1 MRSLVRA
8 ELIKLRSV
16 RMPLWLLLTAS
27 GLVILLVLVTVP
39 SGESSGDALSLHD
52 SDLLARVVGVSAAG
66 GWIVLVVLGILAFTQ
81 EFRFGTA
88 TSTFLTTPIRR
99 RVLLAKALALAVTG
113 LAFAAATIT
122 LSVALSAV
130 IIDARGGTLVW
141 SGQFAAVVAGA
152 IAVMTIYGPIGV
164 ALGALIR
171 NQIAAIVGA
180 LIWLLVVEGLL
191 VTLLP
196 SIGRWMPGGAT
207 AGLLQEGRA
216 ATTHGA
222 LLPAWAGGLVLL
234 GYAAIIGLL
243 GSIVALQRDLS

>member
-1 MRSLVRA
+1 MKSLVRS

-39 SGESSGDALSLHD
+39 SGNSSGDGLSLHD

-66 GWIVLVVLGILAFTQ
+66 AWIVLVVLGILAFTQ

-88 TSTFLTTPIRR
+88 TSTFLTVPVRR
-99 RVLLAKALALAVTG
+99 RVLVAKALALAFTG
-113 LAFAAATIT
+113 LVFAAATVT
-122 LSVALSAV
+122 LSVVLSAV
-130 IIDARGGTLVW
+130 IIDARGGTLAW
-141 SGQFAAVVAGA
+141 SGQLVAVVAGA
-152 IAVMTIYGPIGV
+152 VAVMALYGPIGV
-164 ALGALIR
+164 AIGALIR

-234 GYAAIIGLL
+234 AYAAIIGLL
-243 GSIVALQRDLS
+243 ATTVALDRDLT